1 MALPPSLKTKES
13 LSRWDRIKFLGII
26 VFRVALATGL
36 ALFIHQIKLDF
47 FEAYLYD
54 LRIRYSP
61 SPEPSGHV
69 QIVEINPESVEYFK
83 GIPRFADHTRVLE
96 EIKKLSPKAIVYDLN
111 YDEISGT
118 PPEKLKFAKAA
129 DTVDQL
135 FVLTNFL
142 EMRGEEGK
150 LRLSEPF
157 EKLKLFSGPKSTD
170 TANFAKDGV
179 TRRMMV
185 NYQDQL
191 MLHPYLAAS
200 FNSEITD
207 KYKIRGLF
215 DFLETDQLYIR
226 FRPTNAYDKIPFHY
240 LAQGKVSKQ
249 AIQNKIVIIGQN
261 LELTEK
267 DYILTPYSRSS
278 IAMTTT
284 EMHAN
289 MLDTLILNNAVVRAP
304 QWVNLAI
311 TILIS
316 IITVYI
322 VFAVRPAFG
331 LLIIISL
338 FLTYVAFAYFAF
350 WPLGF
355 WISMAHP
362 LLAIFLC
369 YYFFIPYRLIIE
381 NRRSWEYYE
390 KNKLLKQVEELKT
403 NFISMMSHDLKTP
416 IARIKGMT
424 DVILS
429 DSQAVVSVSQREA
442 VDTIRS
448 SSDDLLKFINSI
460 LNYAK
465 IEFQGVE
472 LHWQSKD
479 PNNLMSDVIKK
490 HEFLAQLKKMKIHS
504 ELEPLFPVKMDPDLM
519 RQVLSNILENAIK
532 YAPEQTQ
539 ISVRTFEKDGF
550 VFFEIA
556 DQGLGIPA
564 QELPHLF
571 TKFYRSANAKSS
583 PIKGSGLGL
592 YLAKYF
598 TELHQGAIFVESE
611 TGKGTIF
618 TVQLPQ
624 L

>member
-1 MALPPSLKTKES
+1 MALPPSLKTTDTT
-13 LSRWDRIKFLGII
+13 SRWDRIKFLGIM

-36 ALFIHQIKLDF
+36 ALFINQIKLDF

-54 LRIRYSP
+54 LRVRYSP
-61 SPEPSGHV
+61 SPETSGH
-69 QIVEINPESVEYFK
+69 ILIAEINPESVEYFK
-83 GIPRFADHTRVLE
+83 GIPKFSDHTKVLE
-96 EIKKLSPKAIVYDLN
+96 QLKQLGPRAIVYDLN
-111 YDEISGT
+111 YDEISGNNA
-118 PPEKLKFAKAA
+118 EKNDFATAA
-129 DTVDQL
+129 DQFTQL

-150 LRLSEPF
+150 LKMSEPF
-157 EKLKLFSGPKSTD
+157 ERIKLFSGPKSTD

-185 NYQDQL
+185 NYQDQV
-191 MLHPYLAAS
+191 MIHPYLAS
-200 FNSEITD
+200 TYNQDVSE

-215 DFLETDQLYIR
+215 NFLETDQIYIR
-226 FRPTNAYDKIPFHY
+226 FRPTNSYDKIPFHY
-240 LAQGKVSKQ
+240 FVEGKVSPQ
-249 AIQNKIVIIGQN
+249 AVKDKIIIIGQN

-289 MLDTLILNNAVVRAP
+289 MFDTLISNNAIVRAP
-304 QWVNLAI
+304 PWLNLAL

-322 VFAVRPAFG
+322 VFAVRPAVG

-338 FLTYVAFAYFAF
+338 LFSYVAISYFAF
-350 WPLGF
+350 WPFGF

-390 KNKLLKQVEELKT
+390 KNRLLKQVEELKT

-424 DVILS
+424 DVILA
-429 DSQAVVSVSQREA
+429 DQQNVSVEQREA

-479 PNNLMSDVIKK
+479 LNNLITDVIKK
-490 HEFLAQLKKMKIHS
+490 HEFLAQIKKMKIHS
-504 ELEPLFPVKMDPDLM
+504 ELEPLFPIRMDPDLM
-519 RQVLSNILENAIK
+519 RQVFSNILENAIK
-532 YAPEQTQ
+532 YAPENTQ
-539 ISVRTFEKDGF
+539 ISVKTYEKDGY
-550 VFFEIA
+550 VFFVIS
-556 DQGLGIPA
+556 DQGPGIAA

-598 TELHQGAIFVESE
+598 TELHQGQIFVESDS
-611 TGKGTIF
+611 GKGTIF
-618 TVQLPQ
+618 VVQLPQ

>member
-1 MALPPSLKTKES
+1 MALPPSLKTTDTG
-13 LSRWDRIKFLGII
+13 SRWDRIKFLGIM

-36 ALFIHQIKLDF
+36 ALFINQIKLDF

-54 LRIRYSP
+54 LRVRYSP
-61 SPEPSGHV
+61 APETSGH
-69 QIVEINPESVEYFK
+69 ILIAEINPESVEYFK
-83 GIPRFADHTRVLE
+83 GIPKFSDHTKVLE
-96 EIKKLSPKAIVYDLN
+96 EIKNLGPRAIVYDLN
-111 YDEISGT
+111 YDEIGGNQK
-118 PPEKLKFAKAA
+118 EK
-129 DTVDQL
+129 VDFSKSAETFQQL

-150 LRLSEPF
+150 LKMSEPF
-157 EKLKLFSGPKSTD
+157 ERIKLFSGPKSTD

-185 NYQDQL
+185 NYQDQV
-191 MLHPYLAAS
+191 MIHPFLASTYNPEVA
-200 FNSEITD
+200 E

-215 DFLETDQLYIR
+215 NFLETDQIYVH
-226 FRPTNAYDKIPFHY
+226 FRPTNSYDKIPFHY
-240 LAQGKVSKQ
+240 FAEGKVSAQ
-249 AIQNKIVIIGQN
+249 AVKDKIIVIGQN

-289 MLDTLILNNAVVRAP
+289 MFDTLILNNAIVRAP
-304 QWVNLAI
+304 VWLNLAL

-322 VFAVRPAFG
+322 VFAVRPAVG

-338 FLTYVAFAYFAF
+338 LFSYVAIAYFVF
-350 WPLGF
+350 WPFGF

-390 KNKLLKQVEELKT
+390 KNRLLKQVEELKT

-424 DVILS
+424 DVILA
-429 DSQAVVSVSQREA
+429 DAQNVSVPQREA

-479 PNNLMSDVIKK
+479 PNNLITDVIRK
-490 HEFLAQLKKMKIHS
+490 HEFLAQIKKMKIHS
-504 ELEPLFPVKMDPDLM
+504 ELEPLFPIRMDPDLM
-519 RQVLSNILENAIK
+519 RQVFSNILENAIK

-539 ISVRTFEKDGF
+539 ISVKTYEKDGF
-550 VFFEIA
+550 VFFVIA
-556 DQGLGIPA
+556 DQGPGIAA

-571 TKFYRSANAKSS
+571 SKFYRSANAKSS

-598 TELHQGAIFVESE
+598 TELHQGQIFVESDS
-611 TGKGTIF
+611 GKGTIF
-618 TVQLPQ
+618 VVQLPQ

>member
-1 MALPPSLKTKES
+1 MALPPSLKNNES
-13 LSRWDRIKFLGII
+13 LSHWDRIKFIGII
-26 VFRVALATGL
+26 FFRVALATGL

-54 LRIRYSP
+54 LRVRYSP
-61 SPEPSGHV
+61 APEASGHI
-69 QIVEINPESVEYFK
+69 QIVEIGPQSVEYYK
-83 GIPRFADHTRVLE
+83 GIPNFSDHAKVLE
-96 EIKKLSPKAIVYDLN
+96 EIKRHSPKAIVYDLN
-111 YDEISGT
+111 FDEVVGS
-118 PPEKLKFAKAA
+118 AA
-129 DTVDQL
+129 DKLQFAAAANNFDQL

-150 LRLSEPF
+150 LKMAEPF
-157 EKLKLFSGPKSTD
+157 QHIKLFSGPKSTD

-185 NYQDQL
+185 NYQDQV
-191 MLHPYLAAS
+191 MLHPYLAIS
-200 FNSEITD
+200 YNPEVSE
-207 KYKIRGLF
+207 KYKIQGLF
-215 DFLETDQLYIR
+215 NFLETDQIYIR
-226 FRPTNAYDKIPFHY
+226 FRPTNSYDKIPFHY
-240 LAQGKVSKQ
+240 FGEGKVSAK
-249 AIQNKIVIIGQN
+249 AVKDKIILVGQN

-289 MLDTLILNNAVVRAP
+289 MFDTLILNNAVIRAP
-304 QWVNLAI
+304 QWVNLVL

-322 VFAVRPAFG
+322 VFAVRPAIG
-331 LLIIISL
+331 LLIIIAL
-338 FLTYVAFAYFAF
+338 FLSYVAIAYLAF
-350 WPLGF
+350 WPFGF
-355 WISMAHP
+355 WISMSHP

-424 DVILS
+424 DVILA
-429 DSQAVVSVSQREA
+429 DSQSVSVPQREA

-465 IEFQGVE
+465 IEFQGVA

-479 PNNLMSDVIKK
+479 PNNLMTDVIKK
-490 HEFLAQLKKMKIHS
+490 HEFLAQLKRMHIRS
-504 ELEPLFPVKMDPDLM
+504 DLEPLFPIRMDPDLM

-532 YAPEQTQ
+532 YAPEHTQ
-539 ISVRTFEKDGF
+539 ISVKTFEKGGYVYF
-550 VFFEIA
+550 AIT
-556 DQGLGIPA
+556 DQGPGIPA

-598 TELHQGAIFVESE
+598 TELHHGQIFVESSSSQ
-611 TGKGTIF
+611 GTIF

>member
-1 MALPPSLKTKES
+1 MALPPSLKTTDTT
-13 LSRWDRIKFLGII
+13 SRWDRIKFLGIM

-36 ALFIHQIKLDF
+36 ALFINQIKLDF

-54 LRIRYSP
+54 LRVRYSP
-61 SPEPSGHV
+61 APETSGH
-69 QIVEINPESVEYFK
+69 ILIAEINPESVEYFK
-83 GIPRFADHTRVLE
+83 GIPKFSDHTKVLE
-96 EIKKLSPKAIVYDLN
+96 ELKQLGPRAIVYDLN
-111 YDEISGT
+111 YDEIGGNNA
-118 PPEKLKFAKAA
+118 EKNDFAKTA
-129 DTVDQL
+129 DQFPQL

-150 LRLSEPF
+150 LKMSEPF
-157 EKLKLFSGPKSTD
+157 ERIKLFSGPKSTD

-185 NYQDQL
+185 NYQDQV
-191 MLHPYLAAS
+191 MIHPFLAS
-200 FNSEITD
+200 TYNQDVSE

-215 DFLETDQLYIR
+215 NFLETDQIYIR
-226 FRPTNAYDKIPFHY
+226 FRPTNSYDKIPFHY
-240 LAQGKVSKQ
+240 FAEGKVSPQ
-249 AIQNKIVIIGQN
+249 AVKDKIIIIGQN

-289 MLDTLILNNAVVRAP
+289 MFDTLISNNAIVRAP
-304 QWVNLAI
+304 PWLNLAL

-322 VFAVRPAFG
+322 VFAVRPAVG

-338 FLTYVAFAYFAF
+338 LLSYVAISYFAF
-350 WPLGF
+350 WPFGF

-390 KNKLLKQVEELKT
+390 KNRLLKQVEELKT

-424 DVILS
+424 DVILA
-429 DSQAVVSVSQREA
+429 DQQSVSIEQREA

-479 PNNLMSDVIKK
+479 PNNLITDVIKK
-490 HEFLAQLKKMKIHS
+490 HEFLALIKKMKIHS
-504 ELEPLFPVKMDPDLM
+504 ELEPLFPIRMDPDLM
-519 RQVLSNILENAIK
+519 RQVFSNILENAIK

-539 ISVRTFEKDGF
+539 ISVKTYEKDGY
-550 VFFEIA
+550 VFFVIS
-556 DQGLGIPA
+556 DQGPGIAA

-598 TELHQGAIFVESE
+598 TELHQGQIFVESDS
-611 TGKGTIF
+611 GKGTIF
-618 TVQLPQ
+618 VVQLPQ

>member
-1 MALPPSLKTKES
+1 MALPPSLNTTDTT
-13 LSRWDRIKFLGII
+13 SRWDRIKFLGIM

-36 ALFIHQIKLDF
+36 ALFINQIKLDF

-54 LRIRYSP
+54 LRVRYSP
-61 SPEPSGHV
+61 APETSGNIL
-69 QIVEINPESVEYFK
+69 IVEINPESVEYFK
-83 GIPRFADHTRVLE
+83 GIPKFSDHQKVLDE
-96 EIKKLSPKAIVYDLN
+96 VSKLAPRAVVYDLN
-111 YDEISGT
+111 YDEIGGT
-118 PPEKLKFAKAA
+118 YKEKTGFASKAEQFS
-129 DTVDQL
+129 QL

-150 LRLSEPF
+150 LKMSEPF
-157 EKLKLFSGPKSTD
+157 DRIKLFSGPKSTD

-185 NYQDQL
+185 NYQDQV
-191 MLHPYLAAS
+191 MIHPFLASTYNPQVA
-200 FNSEITD
+200 E

-215 DFLETDQLYIR
+215 NFLETDQVYVR
-226 FRPTNAYDKIPFHY
+226 FRPTNSYDKIPFHY
-240 LAQGKVSKQ
+240 FAEGKVSPQ
-249 AIQNKIVIIGQN
+249 AVKDKIIIIGQN

-289 MLDTLILNNAVVRAP
+289 MFDTLILNNAIVRAP
-304 QWVNLAI
+304 SWLNLAL

-322 VFAVRPAFG
+322 VFAVRPAIG

-338 FLTYVAFAYFAF
+338 LLSYVAFAYFAF
-350 WPLGF
+350 WPFGF
-355 WISMAHP
+355 WVSMAHP

-390 KNKLLKQVEELKT
+390 KNRLLRQVEELKT

-424 DVILS
+424 DVITA
-429 DSQAVVSVSQREA
+429 DAQDVSVSQREA

-465 IEFQGVE
+465 IESQGVE

-479 PNNLMSDVIKK
+479 PNNLITDVIKK
-490 HEFLAQLKKMKIHS
+490 HEFLAQIKKMKIHQ
-504 ELEPLFPVKMDPDLM
+504 ELEPLFPIRMDPDLM
-519 RQVLSNILENAIK
+519 RQVFSNILENAIK

-539 ISVRTFEKDGF
+539 ISVKTYEKDGF
-550 VFFEIA
+550 VFFVISDE
-556 DQGLGIPA
+556 GPGIPA

-571 TKFYRSANAKSS
+571 SKFYRSANAKSS

-598 TELHQGAIFVESE
+598 TELHKGQIFVESDS
-611 TGKGTIF
+611 GKGTIF
-618 TVQLPQ
+618 VVQLPQ

>member
-1 MALPPSLKTKES
+1 MALPPSLKNKETQ
-13 LSRWDRIKFLGII
+13 SRWDRIKFLGII

-36 ALFIHQIKLDF
+36 ALFIHQVKLDF

-54 LRIRYSP
+54 LRVRYSP
-61 SPEPSGHV
+61 APSTSGHI
-69 QIVEINPESVEYFK
+69 QIVEIGPESVEYFK
-83 GIPRFADHTRVLE
+83 GIPTFKDHAKVLE
-96 EIKKLSPKAIVYDLN
+96 EIKRSGPSAIVYDLN
-111 YDEISGT
+111 FDDISG
-118 PPEKLKFAKAA
+118 EKLEKKEFAKQANSF
-129 DTVDQL
+129 DSL

-150 LRLSEPF
+150 LKMSEPF
-157 EKLKLFSGPKSTD
+157 ERIKLFSGPKSTD

-185 NYQDQL
+185 NYQDQV
-191 MLHPYLAAS
+191 MLHPYLA
-200 FNSEITD
+200 NTYNDEISE

-215 DFLETDQLYIR
+215 NFLETDQIYVR
-226 FRPTNAYDKIPFHY
+226 FHPTNTYDKIPFHY
-240 LAQGKVSKQ
+240 FAQGKVNAN
-249 AIQNKIVIIGQN
+249 AIKDKIVLIGQN

-289 MLDTLILNNAVVRAP
+289 MFDTLILNNAIVKSP
-304 QWVNLAI
+304 QWMNLAL

-338 FLTYVAFAYFAF
+338 FLSYLAIAYLAF
-350 WPLGF
+350 WPFGF

-424 DVILS
+424 DVILADEKS
-429 DSQAVVSVSQREA
+429 VSLSQREA
-442 VDTIRS
+442 VDSIRS
-448 SSDDLLKFINSI
+448 SSDDLLKFVNSI

-479 PNNLMSDVIKK
+479 PNNLITDVIKK
-490 HEFLAQLKKMKIHS
+490 HEFLAQLKKMRIQS
-504 ELEPLFPVKMDPDLM
+504 ELEPLFPIRMDPNLM
-519 RQVLSNILENAIK
+519 NQVFSNILENAIK
-532 YAPEQTQ
+532 YAPENTQ
-539 ISVRTFEKDGF
+539 ISIKTYEKDGYVIF
-550 VFFEIA
+550 IIA
-556 DQGLGIPA
+556 DQGPGIPA

-598 TELHQGAIFVESE
+598 TELHQGNIFVESDS
-611 TGKGTIF
+611 GKGTVF
-618 TVQLPQ
+618 TVHLPQ

>member
-1 MALPPSLKTKES
+1 MALPPSLKNNE
-13 LSRWDRIKFLGII
+13 SRWDRIKFLGII

-54 LRIRYSP
+54 LRVRYSP
-61 SPEPSGHV
+61 APEPSGHI

-83 GIPRFADHTRVLE
+83 GIPKFSDHARVLE
-96 EIKKLSPKAIVYDLN
+96 EIKKLGPRAIVYDLN
-111 YDEISGT
+111 FDEIAGAHQ
-118 PPEKLKFAKAA
+118 EKVVFAKQA
-129 DTVDQL
+129 DDFSQL

-150 LRLSEPF
+150 LKMSEPF
-157 EKLKLFSGPKSTD
+157 DRIKLFSGPKSTD

-185 NYQDQL
+185 NYQDQV
-191 MLHPYLAAS
+191 MLHPYLAS
-200 FNSEITD
+200 TYNPEVSE
-207 KYKIRGLF
+207 KFKIRGLF
-215 DFLETDQLYIR
+215 NFLETDQIYIR
-226 FRPTNAYDKIPFHY
+226 FRSTNSYDKIPFHY
-240 LAQGKVSKQ
+240 LAQGKVSPQ
-249 AIQNKIVIIGQN
+249 AVKDKIVVIGQN

-289 MLDTLILNNAVVRAP
+289 MFDTLILNNAIVKSP
-304 QWVNLAI
+304 QWVNLAL

-331 LLIIISL
+331 LLIIICL
-338 FLTYVAFAYFAF
+338 FASYVAFAYFSF

-355 WISMAHP
+355 WVSMAHP

-390 KNKLLKQVEELKT
+390 KNRLLKQVEELKT

-424 DVILS
+424 DVILADAQS
-429 DSQAVVSVSQREA
+429 VSVPQREA
-442 VDTIRS
+442 VDTIRT

-479 PNNLMSDVIKK
+479 PNNLMTDVIKK
-490 HEFLAQLKKMKIHS
+490 HEFLAQLKKMKIQS
-504 ELEPLFPVKMDPDLM
+504 ELEPLFPIKMDPDLM

-539 ISVRTFEKDGF
+539 ISVKTYEKDGF
-550 VFFEIA
+550 VLFVIA
-556 DQGLGIPA
+556 DQGPGIPA

-598 TELHQGAIFVESE
+598 TELHQGQIFVESSSSQ
-611 TGKGTIF
+611 GTIF

-624 L
+624 A

>member
-1 MALPPSLKTKES
+1 MALPPSLQPKES
-13 LSRWDRIKFLGII
+13 FSRWDRIKFIGIM

-36 ALFIHQIKLDF
+36 ALFINQIKLDF

-54 LRIRYSP
+54 LRVRYSP
-61 SPEPSGHV
+61 APDTSGHI
-69 QIVEINPESVEYFK
+69 QIVEITPESVEYFK
-83 GIPRFADHTRVLE
+83 GTPYFKDHAQVLE
-96 EIKKLSPKAIVYDLN
+96 EIKRLGPKAIVYNLN
-111 YDEISGT
+111 FDEISGEM
-118 PPEKLKFAKAA
+118 PEKKQFALSAEGFS
-129 DTVDQL
+129 QL
-135 FVLTNFL
+135 FILTNFL

-150 LRLSEPF
+150 LRLGEPF
-157 EKLKLFSGPKSTD
+157 ENIKLFSGPKSTD

-191 MLHPYLAAS
+191 MLHPYLAKN
-200 FNSEITD
+200 FNPDVSEEN
-207 KYKIRGLF
+207 KIRGLF
-215 DFLETDQLYIR
+215 NFLETDQVYIR
-226 FRPTNAYDKIPFHY
+226 FRPTNTYDKIPFHY
-240 LAQGKVSKQ
+240 FSQGKVSPQ
-249 AIQNKIVIIGQN
+249 AVKDKIILIGQN

-289 MLDTLILNNAVVRAP
+289 MMDTLILNNAVVRSP
-304 QWVNLAI
+304 LWMNLVV

-322 VFAVRPAFG
+322 VFGVRPALG
-331 LLIIISL
+331 LLIIVSL
-338 FLTYVAFAYFAF
+338 FLSYAAIAYFVF

-355 WISMAHP
+355 WIPMAHP
-362 LLAIFLC
+362 LLAVFLC

-424 DVILS
+424 DVILA
-429 DSQAVVSVSQREA
+429 DDQSVSAPQREA

-479 PNNLMSDVIKK
+479 PNNLMTDVIKK
-490 HEFLAQLKKMKIHS
+490 HEFLAQLKKMKIQS
-504 ELEPLFPVKMDPDLM
+504 EMEPLFPIRMDPNLM

-532 YAPEQTQ
+532 YAPEGTQ
-539 ISVRTFEKDGF
+539 ISVKTYEKDGYVIF
-550 VFFEIA
+550 VVA
-556 DQGLGIPA
+556 DQGPGIPA

-598 TELHQGAIFVESE
+598 TELHQGQIYVESGS
-611 TGKGTIF
+611 GKGTIF
-618 TVQLPQ
+618 VVQLPQ

>member
-1 MALPPSLKTKES
+1 MALPPSLKNKET
-13 LSRWDRIKFLGII
+13 LSRWDRIKFLGVI

-54 LRIRYSP
+54 LRVRYSP
-61 SPEPSGHV
+61 APEPSGRI
-69 QIVEINPESVEYFK
+69 QIVEISPESVEYFK
-83 GIPRFADHTRVLE
+83 GIPKFSEHAKVLQ
-96 EIKKLSPKAIVYDLN
+96 EIKKFSPGSIVYDLN
-111 YDEISGT
+111 FDEITGDNK
-118 PPEKLKFAKAA
+118 EKLEFAKQA
-129 DTVDQL
+129 DTFDQL

-150 LRLSEPF
+150 LKMSEPF
-157 EKLKLFSGPKSTD
+157 EKIKLFSGPKSTD

-185 NYQDQL
+185 NYQDQV
-191 MLHPYLAAS
+191 MLHPFLSSTY
-200 FNSEITD
+200 NSEISE

-215 DFLETDQLYIR
+215 NFLETDQIYIR
-226 FRPTNAYDKIPFHY
+226 FRPTNSYDKIPFHY
-240 LAQGKVSKQ
+240 FAQGKVNANAVKD
-249 AIQNKIVIIGQN
+249 KIIVIGQN

-289 MLDTLILNNAVVRAP
+289 MFDTLILNNAIVKSP
-304 QWVNLAI
+304 QWMNLFL

-338 FLTYVAFAYFAF
+338 FLSYVAVSYLAF
-350 WPLGF
+350 WPFGF

-381 NRRSWEYYE
+381 NRRSWEYFE
-390 KNKLLKQVEELKT
+390 RNKLLKQVEELKT

-424 DVILS
+424 DVILA
-429 DSQAVVSVSQREA
+429 DSQSVSSSQREA

-448 SSDDLLKFINSI
+448 SSDDLLMFINSI

-479 PNNLMSDVIKK
+479 PNNLIADVVKK
-490 HEFLAQLKKMKIHS
+490 HEFLAKLPIR
-504 ELEPLFPVKMDPDLM
+504 MDPNLM
-519 RQVLSNILENAIK
+519 NQVFSNIIENAIK
-532 YAPEQTQ
+532 YAPENTQ
-539 ISVRTFEKDGF
+539 ISVKTYEKDGYV
-550 VFFEIA
+550 VFIIA
-556 DQGLGIPA
+556 DQGPGIPA

-598 TELHQGAIFVESE
+598 TELHQGQIFVESSSRQ
-611 TGKGTIF
+611 GTIF
-618 TVQLPQ
+618 TVHLPQ

>member
-13 LSRWDRIKFLGII
+13 LSRWDQIKYIGIM

-36 ALFIHQIKLDF
+36 ALFINQIKLDF

-54 LRIRYSP
+54 LRVRYSP
-61 SPEPSGHV
+61 TPDTSGHI
-69 QIVEINPESVEYFK
+69 QIVEITPESVEYFK
-83 GIPRFADHTRVLE
+83 NIPYFKDHTRVLN
-96 EIKKLSPKAIVYDLN
+96 EIKRLSPKAIVYNLN
-111 YDEISGT
+111 FDDISGEM
-118 PPEKLKFAKAA
+118 PEKKEFAKSA
-129 DTVDQL
+129 DGFQQL

-150 LRLSEPF
+150 LRMSEPF
-157 EKLKLFSGPKSTD
+157 ENIKLFSGPKSTD

-191 MLHPYLAAS
+191 MLHPYLATS
-200 FNSEITD
+200 FNPDASE
-207 KYKIRGLF
+207 KYKIRGMF
-215 DFLETDQLYIR
+215 NFLETDQVYIR
-226 FRPTNAYDKIPFHY
+226 FRPTNTYDKIPFHY
-240 LAQGKVSKQ
+240 FAEGKVSPQ
-249 AIQNKIVIIGQN
+249 AIKDKIVLIGQN

-289 MLDTLILNNAVVRAP
+289 MLDTLIQNNAVVRSP
-304 QWVNLAI
+304 QWMNLAL

-322 VFAVRPAFG
+322 VFGVRPAFG
-331 LLIIISL
+331 LLIIVSL
-338 FLTYVAFAYFAF
+338 FLSYAAISYFSF
-350 WPLGF
+350 WPFGF
-355 WISMAHP
+355 WIPMAHP

-424 DVILS
+424 DVILADAQS
-429 DSQAVVSVSQREA
+429 VSVPQREA

-479 PNNLMSDVIKK
+479 PVNLMTDVIKK
-490 HEFLAQLKKMKIHS
+490 HEFLAQLKKMKIHA
-504 ELEPLFPVKMDPDLM
+504 EMEPLFPIRMDPDLM

-532 YAPEQTQ
+532 YAPEGTQ
-539 ISVRTFEKDGF
+539 ISVKTYEKDGSVIF
-550 VFFEIA
+550 VIG
-556 DQGLGIPA
+556 DQGPGIPA

-598 TELHQGAIFVESE
+598 TELHQGQIFVESDS
-611 TGKGTIF
+611 GKGTVF
-618 TVQLPQ
+618 VVQLPQ